1 MNKHFFNHRS
11 EMTSYALAS
20 GLEMIRCKQ
29 TCNHVYVG
37 RAAILLVDNNVI
49 VERLVRCKVC
59 NQLKKEAGN
68 DNL

>member
-1 MNKHFFNHRS
+1 MNKHFFNHKS
-11 EMTSYALAS
+11 EMTAYALAS

-29 TCNHVYVG
+29 TCKHVHVG

-59 NQLKKEAGN
+59 TQKEVSHE
-68 DNL
+68 